1 MPESKH
7 GEDRGSSKH
16 QEDDD
21 ETTTAPPSKTG
32 EGKAKKKKH
41 SKKKKKRRVK
51 KPKENVDDLWIK
63 LLKGKQEGK
72 CVSAELRESNL
83 IVVGS
88 RGSGKSTLIHSFLRK
103 DSDFKG
109 KATAALEYTFAR
121 RNVGHDKE
129 VAHVWELGGGVK
141 SNELLNSTFE
151 AEKLD
156 RTSLIVVLDSSNPGQ
171 SFFVLKRWMDILRSH
186 VEKSGLKLREEKV
199 ETYNTLKRN
208 ALEPYEKDEPNDVSI
223 VPVLIVMSHYEAF
236 LEKAS
241 LKRRVVTNAI
251 RVLAHTWGANV
262 AGYDRRTK
270 TTALMRSMLSKAA
283 FGGDVRA
290 KKKKKE
296 ESAAGDTGN
305 ETNAT
310 ADPDQKQKEE
320 KKGRVKL
327 RRFGLSKKMIKLDAQ
342 APIVVPV
349 GADSHESIG
358 APPECDASEYATM
371 SDSLKIKMWSKAVLK
386 YYPDADREDLVEEGE
401 DEDESKKSDKFT
413 DEVIDALC
421 AQKRE
426 ELIKYRKASE
436 RQRRLKG
443 EGN

>member
-1 MPESKH
+1 MHPIVRSLRE
-7 GEDRGSSKH
+7 GPDVAGVTLMAFGNAAPDVITAITGLADANDFGIVIGNLLGGSTFILMVILGAVLRAAEKAD
-16 QEDDD
+16 EDDIGYVQLD
-21 ETTTAPPSKTG
+21 KNTIVRDLVSYTLSIMLIIIFASTG
-32 EGKAKKKKH
+32 SLQVWQALLLLGLYSVYVFYVFRNGH
-41 SKKKKKRRVK
+41 S
-51 KPKENVDDLWIK
+51 
-63 LLKGKQEGK
+63 
-72 CVSAELRESNL
+72 
-83 IVVGS
+83 
-88 RGSGKSTLIHSFLRK
+88 ST
-103 DSDFKG
+103 G
-109 KATAALEYTFAR
+109 
-121 RNVGHDKE
+121 
-129 VAHVWELGGGVK
+129 
-141 SNELLNSTFE
+141 
-151 AEKLD
+151 
-156 RTSLIVVLDSSNPGQ
+156 
-171 SFFVLKRWMDILRSH
+171 DILEDHLKHRAIAVTADHHLPRSRMNSESS
-186 VEKSGLKLREEKV
+186 VPSASPSPAKEKV

-386 YYPDADREDLVEEGE
+386 YYPDADRKDVDEEGE
-401 DEDESKKSDKFT
+401 DEDESKKEKSDDKFA
-413 DEVIDALC
+413 DEVIDMLC

-443 EGN
+443 E

>member
-1 MPESKH
+1 M
-7 GEDRGSSKH
+7 
-16 QEDDD
+16 
-21 ETTTAPPSKTG
+21 
-32 EGKAKKKKH
+32 
-41 SKKKKKRRVK
+41 
-51 KPKENVDDLWIK
+51 
-63 LLKGKQEGK
+63 
-72 CVSAELRESNL
+72 
-83 IVVGS
+83 
-88 RGSGKSTLIHSFLRK
+88 
-103 DSDFKG
+103 
-109 KATAALEYTFAR
+109 
-121 RNVGHDKE
+121 
-129 VAHVWELGGGVK
+129 
-141 SNELLNSTFE
+141 
-151 AEKLD
+151 
-156 RTSLIVVLDSSNPGQ
+156 
-171 SFFVLKRWMDILRSH
+171 
-186 VEKSGLKLREEKV
+186 
-199 ETYNTLKRN
+199 ETYNNLKRK

-223 VPVLIVMSHYEAF
+223 VPVLIVMSHYDAF

-283 FGGDVRA
+283 FGGGNGVREE
-290 KKKKKE
+290 KKKVEKKE
-296 ESAAGDTGN
+296 EEDAAAGTTGD

-310 ADPDQKQKEE
+310 ADPDEKQKEE

-349 GADSHESIG
+349 GADSHENIG

-386 YYPDADREDLVEEGE
+386 YYPDADREDVDEEGE
-401 DEDESKKSDKFT
+401 DEDESKTKEKSDKFA
-413 DEVIDALC
+413 DEVIDMLC

-443 EGN
+443 E